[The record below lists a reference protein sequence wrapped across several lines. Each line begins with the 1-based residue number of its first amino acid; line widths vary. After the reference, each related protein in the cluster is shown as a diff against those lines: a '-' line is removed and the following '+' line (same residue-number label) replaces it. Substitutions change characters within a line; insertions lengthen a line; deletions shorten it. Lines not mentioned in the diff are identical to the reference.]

1 VVHRVRMRTMRS
13 VVLAGLLVAGIL
25 LSGCSGTTTPTNPGA
40 TTSAT
45 PNPYP
50 PPTSTTSVTGSG
62 SSFAFPII
70 DAWRT
75 VYGGAQPNV
84 QVNYESKGSGTG
96 KTNLKNGDD
105 LFAGSD
111 SPLSA
116 SDRAAYPTILTF
128 PESLG
133 PIAVVYNVP
142 GAPDGL
148 KLDGETIGKMYT
160 GAITKWNDPAIAAAN
175 PGASLPATTITAVY
189 RSDSSGTTFV
199 FTDFLGK
206 ASPTW
211 AATMGAAATQT
222 PKWNQSAAQQSS
234 GPQNDGVAD
243 KVNSIQGSIG
253 YVELSYVKSKG
264 LHAAAVKNPNGEYL
278 LPTPDG
284 ATAAAASFATSLPAA
299 DGDWGKVSIVNA
311 PGAGAYPI
319 STFTYLMVKSHVSDY
334 AGKFDANQ
342 MAGFKNFAWW
352 ALHDGQAYAKPLGYA
367 PLPAPVVAIGEHA
380 LTLIS

>member
-1 VVHRVRMRTMRS
+1 MRS
-13 VVLAGLLVAGIL
+13 TALAGLLLAGLL
-25 LSGCSGTTTPTNPGA
+25 LSGCAGTPTETGP
-40 TTSAT
+40 TSAGGSS
-45 PNPYP
+45 NPYP
-50 PPTSTTSVTGSG
+50 APSGTVHVTGSG
-62 SSFAFPII
+62 SSFAFPIL

-75 VYGGAQPNV
+75 VYANAQPTV

-116 SDRAAYPTILTF
+116 ADRAAYPTILTF

-133 PIAVVYNVP
+133 PIAVVYNVD
-142 GAPDGL
+142 GVTADGL
-148 KLDGETIGKMYT
+148 KLDGETLGRIYT
-160 GAITKWNDPAIAAAN
+160 GAITKWNDAAIAAAN
-175 PGASLPATTITAVY
+175 PGLSLPASTITIVY

-206 ASPTW
+206 ASTTW
-211 AATMGAAATQT
+211 ASTMGAAATQT

-243 KVNSIQGSIG
+243 KVNAIHNSIG
-253 YVELSYVKSKG
+253 YVELSYVKTKG
-264 LHAAAVKNPNGEYL
+264 LHAAAIQNKAGQYL
-278 LPTPDG
+278 MPTPDG
-284 ATAAAASFATSLPAA
+284 ATAAASAFAGSLPAA
-299 DGDWGKVSIVNA
+299 DGDWGKVSLVNA
-311 PGAGAYPI
+311 DGANAYPI

-342 MAGFKNFAWW
+342 MAGFKSFAWW

-367 PLPAPVVAIGEHA
+367 PLPQPVVAIGEHA